1 MEANLADLFELAV
14 DHFGDREY
22 VVASSERRTYAEMED
37 RANRL
42 AHHLRAR
49 GVRPGDHVGI
59 YAYNSVE
66 WVESLWAIFKL
77 RAVFI
82 NINYRYVADELRY
95 LFTNADLVGLIHAR
109 EFSDR
114 VASVADAMPM
124 VRFSVVI
131 DDGTDVPYPRAD
143 SVPYESAIAGAPGGR
158 DFGPRSPDDHYIL
171 YTGGTTGMPKGVVW
185 RHEDVFYALGGGI
198 NLTTNEQVADPSDLV
213 LRVAASGG
221 QLTSLPIAPL
231 MHGASQWSV
240 MGGSFQGSKVVLVP
254 RFDPREVWRL
264 VGAERVN
271 LLFITG
277 DAMARPLIEAL
288 DEAGASYDTS
298 SLFAMA
304 STAALFSPSLKD
316 AFLERFPNLVVSDAF
331 GASETGGNGHT
342 VVKKGSTAMKGGPT
356 VNVVSGTV
364 VLDEELNEVAPGSGI
379 VGKVARRGFI
389 PLGYY
394 NDPAKTAETFITAPD
409 GRRYAMPGDYALVE
423 PDGAV
428 TLLGRGSVSINSGGE
443 KIYPEEVE
451 AAVRSHP
458 AVWDATVVGAP
469 DERWGQRVVAI
480 VSLRDGATLDLE
492 ALQAHCRE
500 SIAGYKVPR
509 TLLVVDE
516 IARSPSGKP
525 DYRWA
530 AAVAGAEAPPA
541 GASAGT
547 STGTSTGTSKGASA

>member
-22 VVASSERRTYAEMED
+22 VVAAGKRRTYAEMED

-42 AHHLRAR
+42 AHHLRDR

-59 YAYNSVE
+59 YAYNCVE

-77 RAVFI
+77 RAVWV

-95 LFTNADLVGLIHAR
+95 LFDNADLVGLIHGR

-124 VRFSVVI
+124 LRFSLVI
-131 DDGTDVPYPRAD
+131 DDGSPLAYPRAD
-143 SVPYESAIAGAPGGR
+143 SVPYEEAIASSPGGR
-158 DFGPRSPDDHYIL
+158 DFGPRSGDDHYIL

-198 NLTTNEQVADPSDLV
+198 NLATGERVSDPSDLV
-213 LRVAASGG
+213 TRGAAAPM
-221 QLTSLPIAPL
+221 QMVSLPIAPL

-254 RFDPREVWRL
+254 RFDPHEVWRL
-264 VGAERVN
+264 VEDEKVN

-277 DAMARPLIEAL
+277 DAMARPLLEAL
-288 DEAGASYDTS
+288 SEPGAQYDTS
-298 SLFAMA
+298 SLFALA
-304 STAALFSPSLKD
+304 STAAVFSPTLKD
-316 AFLERFPNLVVSDAF
+316 AFLERFPNLVVSDAI
-331 GASETGGNGHT
+331 GSSETGGNGHT
-342 VVKKGSTAMKGGPT
+342 VVKKGTAMKGGPT
-356 VNVVSGTV
+356 VSVVAGTV
-364 VLDEELNEVAPGSGI
+364 VLDDDLNEVAPGSGV
-379 VGKVARRGFI
+379 VGKVARRGHI

-394 NDPAKTAETFITAPD
+394 KDPVKTAETFVEANGT
-409 GRRYAMPGDYALVE
+409 RYAMPGDYAVVE
-423 PDGAV
+423 DDGTV

-469 DERWGQRVVAI
+469 DARWGQKVVAI
-480 VSLRDGATLDLE
+480 VSLRPGATIDL
-492 ALQAHCRE
+492 ASVQDHCRKV
-500 SIAGYKVPR
+500 IAGYKVPR
-509 TLLVVDE
+509 DLHIVDE
-516 IARSPSGKP
+516 IVRSPSGKP

-530 AAVAGAEAPPA
+530 AAVAAPA
-541 GASAGT
+541 Q
-547 STGTSTGTSKGASA
+547 